1 ARLAEAEDERLRAL
15 ADLDN
20 LRKRCAAQVERAEAD
35 ARTEVARQWLPV
47 VDNLERALEHAA
59 ADPRTIVEGI
69 QAVRQQ
75 ALGVLASLGF
85 PRRDD
90 TGATF
95 DPALHEAVAG
105 TYDPRVPPGTIVQV
119 VRPGYGE
126 PDRQLRPAQVV
137 GAKADRRRAGRG
149 LLAVSSTRF
158 WACRGPRP
166 RTRSSRPTASWPA
179 STIPTSTKIPE
190 PRIGSRRSPRRTTCC
205 PIRRPGAVTTPSAR
219 ISGRCPRT
227 WIPRRSGA
235 AGPAR
240 EPRGAPAVAGSA
252 QALAATWAAS
262 TSRTS
267 SAGSSEAGPAG
278 ALARSRA
285 PTRKPNSS

>member
-1 ARLAEAEDERLRAL
+1 MSNMTGGRQPGRGGGEPPQVQHDFGAETGPPETGPPGTGRTGTGPQRTGQTDGGSGPGGVATVADLEARLADLEARLAGLQARLAEAEDQKLRAL

-35 ARTEVARQWLPV
+35 ARTQVAGQWLPV

-95 DPALHEAVAG
+95 DPARHEAVAA
-105 TYDPRVPPGTIVQV
+105 TYDPRVPPGTVVQV

-137 GAKADRRRAGRG
+137 VAKAD
-149 LLAVSSTRF
+149 
-158 WACRGPRP
+158 
-166 RTRSSRPTASWPA
+166 
-179 STIPTSTKIPE
+179 
-190 PRIGSRRSPRRTTCC
+190 
-205 PIRRPGAVTTPSAR
+205 
-219 ISGRCPRT
+219 
-227 WIPRRSGA
+227 
-235 AGPAR
+235 
-240 EPRGAPAVAGSA
+240 
-252 QALAATWAAS
+252 
-262 TSRTS
+262 
-267 SAGSSEAGPAG
+267 
-278 ALARSRA
+278 
-285 PTRKPNSS
+285 

>member
-1 ARLAEAEDERLRAL
+1 MSNTTGGWQPGRGEPPQVQHDPGSETGPPDAVAPVADLEARLADLQARLAEAGDQKLRAL

-20 LRKRCAAQVERAEAD
+20 LRKRCAAQVERAGAD

-95 DPALHEAVAG
+95 DPARHEAVAT
-105 TYDPRVPPGTIVQV
+105 TYDPRVPPGTVVQV

-126 PDRQLRPAQVV
+126 ADHQLRPAQVV
-137 GAKADRRRAGRG
+137 VAKAD
-149 LLAVSSTRF
+149 
-158 WACRGPRP
+158 
-166 RTRSSRPTASWPA
+166 
-179 STIPTSTKIPE
+179 
-190 PRIGSRRSPRRTTCC
+190 
-205 PIRRPGAVTTPSAR
+205 
-219 ISGRCPRT
+219 
-227 WIPRRSGA
+227 
-235 AGPAR
+235 
-240 EPRGAPAVAGSA
+240 
-252 QALAATWAAS
+252 
-262 TSRTS
+262 
-267 SAGSSEAGPAG
+267 
-278 ALARSRA
+278 
-285 PTRKPNSS
+285 

>member
-1 ARLAEAEDERLRAL
+1 MSDMTGAWQPGPGGGEPPQAQHDSGAGTRPPGAGPPGTGPPETGPPGAGRTDGGGGAGGQGGAGTVADLEARLAEAEDQKLRAL

-20 LRKRCAAQVERAEAD
+20 LRKRCAAQVERAGAD
-35 ARTEVARQWLPV
+35 ARSEVARQWLPV

-95 DPALHEAVAG
+95 DPARHEAVAA
-105 TYDPRVPPGTIVQV
+105 TYDPRVPPGTVVQV

-137 GAKADRRRAGRG
+137 VAKAD
-149 LLAVSSTRF
+149 
-158 WACRGPRP
+158 
-166 RTRSSRPTASWPA
+166 
-179 STIPTSTKIPE
+179 
-190 PRIGSRRSPRRTTCC
+190 
-205 PIRRPGAVTTPSAR
+205 
-219 ISGRCPRT
+219 
-227 WIPRRSGA
+227 
-235 AGPAR
+235 
-240 EPRGAPAVAGSA
+240 
-252 QALAATWAAS
+252 
-262 TSRTS
+262 
-267 SAGSSEAGPAG
+267 
-278 ALARSRA
+278 
-285 PTRKPNSS
+285 

>member
-1 ARLAEAEDERLRAL
+1 MSNMTDAGGGPGGPDGVATVADLEARLADTKARLADTEARLADTKARLADTGAGLAAAEARLADADAGLAAAQDQKLRAL

-20 LRKRCAAQVERAEAD
+20 LRKRGAVQVERAEAD
-35 ARTEVARQWLPV
+35 ARAQVARQWLPV

-95 DPALHEAVAG
+95 DPVRHDAVA
-105 TYDPRVPPGTIVQV
+105 TAYDDRVPPGTVVQV

-137 GAKADRRRAGRG
+137 VAKAD
-149 LLAVSSTRF
+149 
-158 WACRGPRP
+158 
-166 RTRSSRPTASWPA
+166 
-179 STIPTSTKIPE
+179 
-190 PRIGSRRSPRRTTCC
+190 
-205 PIRRPGAVTTPSAR
+205 
-219 ISGRCPRT
+219 
-227 WIPRRSGA
+227 
-235 AGPAR
+235 
-240 EPRGAPAVAGSA
+240 
-252 QALAATWAAS
+252 
-262 TSRTS
+262 
-267 SAGSSEAGPAG
+267 
-278 ALARSRA
+278 
-285 PTRKPNSS
+285 

>member
-1 ARLAEAEDERLRAL
+1 MSNMTGGWQPGRGGGEPPQVQHDFGSESGPPGPARPILARTGPAGPGQARRGPAGPTAGGAGGAGGVATVADLEARLADLDARLAGLQARLAEAEDQKLRAL

-35 ARTEVARQWLPV
+35 ARTQVARQWLPV

-95 DPALHEAVAG
+95 DPARHEAVAA
-105 TYDPRVPPGTIVQV
+105 TYDPRVPPGTVVQV

-137 GAKADRRRAGRG
+137 VAKAD
-149 LLAVSSTRF
+149 
-158 WACRGPRP
+158 
-166 RTRSSRPTASWPA
+166 
-179 STIPTSTKIPE
+179 
-190 PRIGSRRSPRRTTCC
+190 
-205 PIRRPGAVTTPSAR
+205 
-219 ISGRCPRT
+219 
-227 WIPRRSGA
+227 
-235 AGPAR
+235 
-240 EPRGAPAVAGSA
+240 
-252 QALAATWAAS
+252 
-262 TSRTS
+262 
-267 SAGSSEAGPAG
+267 
-278 ALARSRA
+278 
-285 PTRKPNSS
+285 

>member
-1 ARLAEAEDERLRAL
+1 MSNVTGGWQPGRGGGEPPQVQRDFGSETSPPATGPHETGRTDGGGGPGDVAAVADLEARLADLDARLAGLQARLAEAEDQKLRAL

-35 ARTEVARQWLPV
+35 ARTQVARQWLPV

-69 QAVRQQ
+69 QAVRQL

-95 DPALHEAVAG
+95 DPARHEAVAA
-105 TYDPRVPPGTIVQV
+105 TYDPRVPPGTVVQV

-137 GAKADRRRAGRG
+137 VAKAD
-149 LLAVSSTRF
+149 
-158 WACRGPRP
+158 
-166 RTRSSRPTASWPA
+166 
-179 STIPTSTKIPE
+179 
-190 PRIGSRRSPRRTTCC
+190 
-205 PIRRPGAVTTPSAR
+205 
-219 ISGRCPRT
+219 
-227 WIPRRSGA
+227 
-235 AGPAR
+235 
-240 EPRGAPAVAGSA
+240 
-252 QALAATWAAS
+252 
-262 TSRTS
+262 
-267 SAGSSEAGPAG
+267 
-278 ALARSRA
+278 
-285 PTRKPNSS
+285 

>member
-1 ARLAEAEDERLRAL
+1 MSNMTGGWQPGRGGGEPPRVQRDLGSETGPPDTGPHGAGRTGTGPQETGQTDGGGGAGGVATVADLEARLADLDARLAGLQARLAEAEDQKLRAL

-35 ARTEVARQWLPV
+35 ARTQVARQWLPV

-95 DPALHEAVAG
+95 DPARHEAVAA
-105 TYDPRVPPGTIVQV
+105 TYDPRVSPGTVVQV

-126 PDRQLRPAQVV
+126 PDRQLRPAQVIV
-137 GAKADRRRAGRG
+137 AKAD
-149 LLAVSSTRF
+149 
-158 WACRGPRP
+158 
-166 RTRSSRPTASWPA
+166 
-179 STIPTSTKIPE
+179 
-190 PRIGSRRSPRRTTCC
+190 
-205 PIRRPGAVTTPSAR
+205 
-219 ISGRCPRT
+219 
-227 WIPRRSGA
+227 
-235 AGPAR
+235 
-240 EPRGAPAVAGSA
+240 
-252 QALAATWAAS
+252 
-262 TSRTS
+262 
-267 SAGSSEAGPAG
+267 
-278 ALARSRA
+278 
-285 PTRKPNSS
+285 

>member
-1 ARLAEAEDERLRAL
+1 MSNATGGREPGPDGGEPPRVQRDLGAETGPPDAGPPDPGPPGTGRADGAGGPGAAAAAADLEARLAEAEDQKLRAL

-35 ARTEVARQWLPV
+35 ARAQVARQWLPV

-95 DPALHEAVAG
+95 DPARHEAVAT
-105 TYDPRVPPGTIVQV
+105 TYDPRVPPGTVVHV

-137 GAKADRRRAGRG
+137 VAKAD
-149 LLAVSSTRF
+149 
-158 WACRGPRP
+158 
-166 RTRSSRPTASWPA
+166 
-179 STIPTSTKIPE
+179 
-190 PRIGSRRSPRRTTCC
+190 
-205 PIRRPGAVTTPSAR
+205 
-219 ISGRCPRT
+219 
-227 WIPRRSGA
+227 
-235 AGPAR
+235 
-240 EPRGAPAVAGSA
+240 
-252 QALAATWAAS
+252 
-262 TSRTS
+262 
-267 SAGSSEAGPAG
+267 
-278 ALARSRA
+278 
-285 PTRKPNSS
+285 